1 MKICLFGGT
10 FDPPHL
16 GHQAIINQLLL
27 KDYDL
32 IIVMPTGDVNYKKI
46 QTDKQHRLAMCK
58 LWIESFNDQRLVV
71 DDFEVNRC
79 EVSTTVQTLKYL
91 IDKYPNANLTMAIG
105 YDSYQDLDNWDD
117 IAFIRQHL
125 NFEVYNRNGQHNYFG
140 NNINLSSTELRKY
153 FNPLC
158 VNPVILPY
166 IVENQLYDLQPFI
179 VNYEQV
185 SPHLDIELTIR
196 KRVNYIKQ
204 QLLASGLKN
213 LIIGISGGQDSTL
226 CAKLA
231 DIAIKELG
239 EGYHLY
245 LVRLPYGQQLDES
258 DCQDVINWLDIK
270 LVITYNIK
278 EVVDIVNLDIDN
290 TSDFNK
296 GNIKARM
303 RMVYQYALAGKIGG
317 LVLGTDHASENVTG
331 FFTKFGDGASDLNP
345 LFGLNKRQG
354 KKLLEYFDCPTH
366 LYLKQPTADLEDDQP
381 QKSDE
386 EALAISYDT
395 IDDYLE
401 NKDIDINDKQKIELL
416 FVKTLHKRY
425 VSNYVDILY

>member
-27 KDYDL
+27 KGYDL
-32 IIVMPTGDVNYKKI
+32 IIVMPTGDVNYKNI

-58 LWIESFNDQRLVV
+58 LWIDSFNDQRLVV

-79 EVSTTVQTLKYL
+79 DVSTTVQTLKYL

-185 SPHLDIELTIR
+185 IPHLDIELTIR

-231 DIAIKELG
+231 DVAIKELG
-239 EGYHLY
+239 GGYHLY

-258 DCQDVINWLDIK
+258 DCQDVINWLNSK
-270 LVITYNIK
+270 QVIAYNIK

-366 LYLKQPTADLEDDQP
+366 LYLKQPTADLEDDHP

-401 NKDIDINDKQKIELL
+401 NKDIDINDKQRIELL